1 MTTTNDGPDEVLAW
15 MGLADLVTGDQETV
29 LVPTAAHQA
38 RAAELGHRVKAARVK
53 AGLPATEV
61 AQVVGLT
68 KDKLSKIESGRRRV
82 APVEMPAL
90 ASALGVSV
98 AYLRGVE
105 NQVPRTLALAH
116 RVMNA
121 AEAGDS
127 TARARA
133 VQLLEVQS
141 RLERRAD
148 LPPHEVSA
156 AGAIVQQ
163 TAQTRFGSTPRTRLE
178 AQRQGRQLAE
188 EVRRALDLGTAEI
201 GDLPGLIEMHFGA
214 DVALGPFGRG
224 VTGLCAHSEGRALL
238 LASTDF
244 TSGHVRY
251 TLAHELGHHLL
262 SDPRDVIQETSA
274 DLYGGNFV
282 ERRVNSFAAHL
293 LLPSRGL
300 SEVLGWLDV
309 RSDDLAEPSLRGKQ
323 ALGYLMAR
331 FGISMRAA
339 LFQLHDAEL
348 ITFARANELGDELH
362 ATELLSAAESV
373 VPNCTRL
380 AGSSHETRVPFRL
393 RAAALAAARD
403 GLIGLATVAA
413 LLERPDDE
421 ALYAEVMGNAGT
433 ASGAHPLS
441 R

>member
-15 MGLADLVTGDQETV
+15 MGLADLVTGDQETA
-29 LVPTAAHQA
+29 LVPAAALQS

-53 AGLPATEV
+53 AGLAATEL
-61 AQVVGLT
+61 AQAVGLT

-98 AYLRGVE
+98 AYLRGVQSHE
-105 NQVPRTLALAH
+105 PRTLALAH

-121 AEAGDS
+121 AETDDS

-156 AGAIVQQ
+156 AGAVVQQ
-163 TAQTRFGSTPRTRLE
+163 IAQTRFGTAPRTRLE
-178 AQRQGRQLAE
+178 AQRQGRLLAE

-201 GDLPGLIEMHFGA
+201 GDLPGLIEMHFAA
-214 DVALGPFGRG
+214 DVALGPYGRG
-224 VTGLCAHSEGRALL
+224 VTGLCVHSEGRALL

-244 TSGHVRY
+244 TSGHVRF

-262 SDPRDVIQETSA
+262 SDPRDVIEETSA
-274 DLYGGNFV
+274 DLFGGGFV

-300 SEVLGWLDV
+300 SEVLEWLDV
-309 RSDDLAEPSLRGKQ
+309 SGEDLAEPSPRGKQ

-331 FGISMRAA
+331 YGISLRAA
-339 LFQLHDAEL
+339 LYQLRDADV
-348 ITFARANELGDELH
+348 ITFARANQLGDELY
-362 ATELLSAAESV
+362 ATDLLAAAASV
-373 VPNCTRL
+373 VPNCSQL
-380 AGSSHETRVPFRL
+380 AESSRETRVPVRL
-393 RAAALAAARD
+393 RAAALAAARNSR
-403 GLIGLATVAA
+403 IGLVTVAA
-413 LLERPDDE
+413 LLDRPDDE
-421 ALYAEVMGNAGT
+421 DLYEEVLGDGSSASAARALKI
-433 ASGAHPLS
+433 
-441 R
+441 